1 MLPCVLNKL
10 RIIKMQKIR
19 KTKERRLLGMKT
31 TCSVQPSFIAHLD
44 LNDYGE
50 EDTV

>member
-1 MLPCVLNKL
+1 
-10 RIIKMQKIR
+10 MQKIR

-31 TCSVQPSFIAHLD
+31 TCSVQTSFNANFD
-44 LNDYGE
+44 VNDYGE